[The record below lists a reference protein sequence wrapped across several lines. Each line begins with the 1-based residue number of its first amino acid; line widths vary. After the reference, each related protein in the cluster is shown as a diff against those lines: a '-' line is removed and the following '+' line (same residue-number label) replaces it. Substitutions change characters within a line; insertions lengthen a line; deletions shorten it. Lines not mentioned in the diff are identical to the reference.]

1 MMYVLIKCLRG
12 QLKHIPALDP
22 EGHTFTGI
30 GSSMKEWENFSNSN
44 FFFSFF
50 FPALLFSWKEDRR
63 MIQPVDLHR
72 PRISF
77 QLSGVDPL
85 VVQIIPAANKAVQ
98 PWHLIPSRI
107 CLCSYVLFPSTP
119 LIFDVVC
126 ACLVDTSLSS
136 CDSFMVVVRLMEG
149 L

>member
-1 MMYVLIKCLRG
+1 
-12 QLKHIPALDP
+12 
-22 EGHTFTGI
+22 
-30 GSSMKEWENFSNSN
+30 
-44 FFFSFF
+44 
-50 FPALLFSWKEDRR
+50 

-98 PWHLIPSRI
+98 PWHQIPSRI